1 MYNSAQKAPGQL
13 EPENVMMLLVCNV
26 DPINSALI
34 GLHAPSEEKQ
44 GSGR

>member
-34 GLHAPSEEKQ
+34 GFHPRKKQ
-44 GSGR
+44 GEGGR